1 MATIPSMADRDG
13 FIWMDGNMVDW
24 RDAKIHVLTHT
35 LHYGMGVFEGVR
47 AYKTHDGR
55 TAIFRLEDHTQRLLN
70 SAKIFQLAV
79 PYSYEEVLQAQK
91 AVVRENNLESAYLR
105 PLIWV
110 GSEKLGIAAKDNSIH
125 TIVAAWVWGAYLGEE
140 GMAKGIRVKTSSFT
154 HHHPNVTMCKAKPVS
169 NYPVSIM
176 SNQEVTRHGYDE
188 AVLMDTQGYVCQG
201 SGENLFLV
209 KDGELHTPDL
219 SGGALDGITRRTVI
233 QFAQDLGIKVH
244 ERRITR
250 DEFYI
255 ADEIFM
261 TGTAAEITPIR
272 EYDDHVIGCG
282 ARGEITEK
290 LQSLF
295 FDVVQGKNDKYAHWL
310 SYVDE

>member
-1 MATIPSMADRDG
+1 MNLADRDG
-13 FIWMDGNMVDW
+13 FIWQDGQLVDW
-24 RDAKIHVLTHT
+24 REAKTHVLTHT
-35 LHYGMGVFEGVR
+35 LHYSMGVFEGVR
-47 AYKTHDGR
+47 AYETPNG
-55 TAIFRLEDHTQRLLN
+55 TAIFRLKEHTKRLLN
-70 SAKIFQLAV
+70 SAKIYQMKV
-79 PYSYEEVLQAQK
+79 PFDQAALEQAQID
-91 AVVRENNLESAYLR
+91 VVRENKLASCYLR
-105 PLIWV
+105 PIIFI
-110 GSEKLGIAAKDNSIH
+110 GSEKLGIAATDNTIH
-125 TIVAAWVWGAYLGEE
+125 AVVAAWSWGAYLGDEA
-140 GMAKGIRVKTSSFT
+140 MAKGIRVKTSSFT
-154 HHHPNVTMCKAKPVS
+154 HHHPNVTMCKAKAVS

-272 EYDDHVIGCG
+272 EYDDHIIGCG
-282 ARGEITEK
+282 AQIGR
-290 LQSLF
+290 
-295 FDVVQGKNDKYAHWL
+295 AH
-310 SYVDE
+310 V